1 MFYKT
6 KSRYIPQDILDLIYE
21 RNRLENKIEQIN
33 SELFKKM
40 EDL

>member
-6 KSRYIPQDILDLIYE
+6 KVRYIPQDILDLIYE
-21 RNRLENKIEQIN
+21 RNRLENQIVKIN

-40 EDL
+40 EGL